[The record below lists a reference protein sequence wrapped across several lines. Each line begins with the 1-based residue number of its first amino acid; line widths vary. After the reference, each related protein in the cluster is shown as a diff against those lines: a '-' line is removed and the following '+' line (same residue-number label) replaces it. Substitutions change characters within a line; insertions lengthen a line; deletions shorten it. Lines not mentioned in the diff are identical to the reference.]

1 MKHTSVINCKVID
14 IPKISDSRGNLSFIE
29 GGGLTPFDLK
39 RVYYLYDI
47 PGGAQRG
54 GHAHKILQQII
65 IAISGSFDVTIDDG
79 SSIQVIH
86 LRSANKG
93 LYLCPMIWRTIDNFS
108 SGSVCLVAASEK
120 YDEADYIREYN
131 LFKELKAI

>member
-1 MKHTSVINCKVID
+1 MKNTSISDCKVID
-14 IPKISDSRGNLSFIE
+14 IPKISDSRGNLSFVE
-29 GGGLTPFDLK
+29 GGVIPFDLK
-39 RVYYLYDI
+39 RMYYLYDI

-54 GHAHKILQQII
+54 GHAHKGLHQII

-79 SSIQVIH
+79 SGIKVVH
-86 LRSANKG
+86 LRSASKG

-131 LFKELKAI
+131 LFKELKAD

>member
-1 MKHTSVINCKVID
+1 MKNTSISDCKVID

-29 GGGLTPFDLK
+29 GGVIPFDLK
-39 RVYYLYDI
+39 RMYYLYDI

-54 GHAHKILQQII
+54 GHAHKGLHQII

-79 SSIQVIH
+79 SGIKVVH
-86 LRSANKG
+86 LRSASKG

-131 LFKELKAI
+131 LFKELKAD